1 MLDNNQSKGY
11 VFRLILCRNKVNKSL
26 SDTEHLT
33 LKRLYLLAPAPQ
45 ALKLQSTFPVRPSGA
60 AIHAGCHFSAVRL
73 FATPDCGPPGYSV
86 HGGSPGKNTAMRGH
100 APLQGIFPTQRSWS
114 LMPPALAG
122 SFLTTSTTWE
132 GAVISTDKQEQHH
145 DFIRIINA
153 RLPVDCLQIQCKQL
167 CFLFWTK
174 VR

>member
-11 VFRLILCRNKVNKSL
+11 VFRLLLCRNKVNKSL
-26 SDTEHLT
+26 SDTEHFT
-33 LKRLYLLAPAPQ
+33 LKRHLSISACSSGTQ
-45 ALKLQSTFPVRPSGA
+45 ASKHFPSKTIWCCDSRMLS
-60 AIHAGCHFSAVRL
+60 HFSAVRL

-100 APLQGIFPTQRSWS
+100 APLQGMFPTQRSWS
-114 LMPPALAG
+114 LTPPALAG

-132 GAVISTDKQEQHH
+132 GAVINTDNQEQHH

-153 RLPVDCLQIQCKQL
+153 RLPC
-167 CFLFWTK
+167 
-174 VR
+174 